1 MTELNGKVSYRG
13 VEIPTETLTEI
24 NALCANSNNQVAD
37 TADNYT
43 KINGVKYYTNNGGNS
58 WFSIL
63 NGTKYEQQNTKYKTI
78 NNAGQLYYKEAKE
91 FTDWLSSTGL
101 MDLKPINAVDEDG
114 NLLANNS
121 TSSDKFNFDYEIFQL
136 SNGNTNI
143 EDPNSNFNQH
153 RLAVIRYTIE
163 RNLSIAIANYNNYSG
178 VTTNFQM
185 PKLQEDEWDKILN
198 NVSVISFMQGLSI
211 GGKIYNGYSIVANT
225 KTEEVVNTDSIY
237 IITGDGE
244 YHRATENGLNEKNI
258 TGAYLNTDFERKS
271 IAGDNSTTYF
281 YPHNE
286 SASYKSI
293 VMQNDVVD
301 IDTDYNGSIY
311 KYMQS
316 LGNNSKVA
324 QQYYTT
330 LGRERW
336 SSYKTNNNPAE
347 QIKKMLD

>member
-1 MTELNGKVSYRG
+1 MVKLNR
-13 VEIPTETLTEI
+13 
-24 NALCANSNNQVAD
+24 
-37 TADNYT
+37 
-43 KINGVKYYTNNGGNS
+43 ING
-58 WFSIL
+58 
-63 NGTKYEQQNTKYKTI
+63 
-78 NNAGQLYYKEAKE
+78 
-91 FTDWLSSTGL
+91 
-101 MDLKPINAVDEDG
+101 VDEDG

-121 TSSDKFNFDYEIFQL
+121 TSSDKFNFDYKIFQL

-143 EDPNSNFNQH
+143 EDPDSKFNQH

-163 RNLSIAIANYNNYSG
+163 RDLSIAIANYNNYSG

-237 IITGDGE
+237 LITDDGE

-301 IDTDYNGSIY
+301 IDADYNGSIY

-316 LGNNSKVA
+316 LGNSSKVA

-336 SSYKTNNNPAE
+336 SMYNNNSTE
-347 QIKKMLD
+347 QIKKMLN